1 MQAANELLFI
11 GAVIFVAAVL
21 VSAWAFRFGAPLLLV
36 FLVVGM
42 LAGEDGPGG
51 IRFDDYRAT
60 YLVGN
65 LALAVILFDGGLRTR
80 VTSFTLGFRPAMSLA
95 TLGVVVTTAIT
106 GAIAAWALELSLL
119 QGLLVGAIVGSTDA
133 AAVFSLLRNQGI
145 RLKQR
150 VATVLEIESGSNDPM
165 AIFLTVALVTLLAS
179 GDAPSWQIGVFFV
192 QQMGI
197 GLLGGVLG
205 GRLLAWLVN
214 RIRLAE
220 GLYPLLALAG
230 GLFLFGLVGQA
241 GGSGFLAIYAAGIVF
256 GNRPVHARED
266 ILGVH
271 DGLAWLAQIVMF
283 LVLGLLAAPSALVA
297 VAPAALLVS
306 AGMMFVARPLA
317 VWL

>member
-106 GAIAAWALELSLL
+106 GAIAAWALDLSLL

-197 GLLGGVLG
+197 GLLAGYAG
-205 GRLLAWLVN
+205 GRLLAWGIN

-230 GLFLFGLVGQA
+230 GLF
-241 GGSGFLAIYAAGIVF
+241 VF
-256 GNRPVHARED
+256 GATASSS
-266 ILGVH
+266 LGV
-271 DGLAWLAQIVMF
+271 ASR
-283 LVLGLLAAPSALVA
+283 PSTRNITICA
-297 VAPAALLVS
+297 S
-306 AGMMFVARPLA
+306 QARPSCTLRMSCRA
-317 VWL
+317 CTGRLPRTMPAT